1 MSTLKAAWR
10 CMAKERP
17 FPWQSGLA
25 RGLRRDNVPWHF
37 QLWMLP
43 FFPAR
48 HLSGSKAR
56 VLCNSVFQSPPYPH
70 PLFWPKPCSDSRLT
84 SANVALVDLRG
95 LQLSFHCA
103 LVALLLTRAFFFFW
117 AYPTMCWDRVD
128 FQGKEVT
135 ITDRLVKSDTHLHIL
150 NSSHRW
156 LHPCSLSSKK
166 KSEALVHGGDNNSFI
181 QWLLAGSLP
190 AELHTA

>member
-43 FFPAR
+43 FFPDR
-48 HLSGSKAR
+48 HLPGSEAR

-103 LVALLLTRAFFFFW
+103 LVALLLTRVFFFFFFLSIS
-117 AYPTMCWDRVD
+117 YHVLGPC
-128 FQGKEVT
+128 
-135 ITDRLVKSDTHLHIL
+135 RLPGEGSYYHRPSCQEWHTSPYLKLLPQMT
-150 NSSHRW
+150 SSMFTFIEEEEW
-156 LHPCSLSSKK
+156 GTCSW
-166 KSEALVHGGDNNSFI
+166 GW
-181 QWLLAGSLP
+181 Q
-190 AELHTA
+190 